1 MATTTRRTLDKS
13 LMTFDIPAEI
23 EKLKQGAQWK
33 TSHRGAVTLAKNPH
47 LRIVLVVLSKGVRI
61 HEHHAEGPI
70 TVSVVEGSIL
80 FRATEHENSLSSGG
94 LLTLAGGI
102 PHEVEAVEESA
113 FVITVVQPP
122 AAN

>member
-1 MATTTRRTLDKS
+1 
-13 LMTFDIPAEI
+13 MTFNIPGEI
-23 EKLKQGAQWK
+23 GKLKQGEQWK
-33 TSHRGAVTLAKNPH
+33 TTHRGAVTLAKNPH
-47 LRIVLVVLSKGVRI
+47 VRIVLVVLSKGVRI

-80 FRATEHENSLSSGG
+80 FCATEEEHRLSSGG

-113 FVITVVQPP
+113 FVITVIQPP